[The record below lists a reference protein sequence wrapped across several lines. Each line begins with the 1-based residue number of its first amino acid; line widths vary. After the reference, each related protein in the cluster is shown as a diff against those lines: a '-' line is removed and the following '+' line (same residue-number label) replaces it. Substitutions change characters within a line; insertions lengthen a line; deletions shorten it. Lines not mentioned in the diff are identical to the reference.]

1 MVKKRERE
9 AREMLKLEQ
18 AIKVVEVS
26 QEGQKEGSVGEPE
39 EVILVNDELMFDVI
53 PVDSINNLKK
63 TFRPIKPKSEKA
75 AVLKHEAD
83 TLPLKRTL
91 SLPSSANGKSTSC
104 VVATP
109 LNRSGFKRKKYK
121 HNSKAP
127 DLSNKDCSLKM
138 TYNTSA
144 TKSAKTRKAKRS
156 LLDLTSPE
164 KQPKVLI
171 TRLPSLEDIESRPM
185 TGAGSKQPPVIKEL
199 VVKSSPDKQQTNI
212 TSSSSNATPS
222 ADCQLKTEGLPQKIQ
237 IEMRCQP
244 DQYDQQ
250 TVTDKVVNIVQSL
263 QLQSEAIKV
272 IVSPGENGNPLFTI
286 MKPETPMRN

>member
-9 AREMLKLEQ
+9 AREKLKLEQ

-26 QEGQKEGSVGEPE
+26 QEGQKEDSVGEPE
-39 EVILVNDELMFDVI
+39 EVILVNDELLFNVI
-53 PVDSINNLKK
+53 PVDSVNNLKK
-63 TFRPIKPKSEKA
+63 TFRPIKPK
-75 AVLKHEAD
+75 
-83 TLPLKRTL
+83 
-91 SLPSSANGKSTSC
+91 
-104 VVATP
+104 
-109 LNRSGFKRKKYK
+109 RKKYK

-127 DLSNKDCSLKM
+127 DRSNEDCPLKM
-138 TYNTSA
+138 TFDTSA
-144 TKSAKTRKAKRS
+144 TKSTRKRKAKRS

-199 VVKSSPDKQQTNI
+199 VMKSSPDKQQTNI

-286 MKPETPMRN
+286 MKPEAPMKN

>member
-9 AREMLKLEQ
+9 AREKLKLEQ

-83 TLPLKRTL
+83 TLPNV

-144 TKSAKTRKAKRS
+144 TKSARKRKAKRS

-212 TSSSSNATPS
+212 TSSSSDTTPS
-222 ADCQLKTEGLPQKIQ
+222 ADCQLKTEVLPQKIQ

-286 MKPETPMRN
+286 MTPEAPVKN

>member
-9 AREMLKLEQ
+9 AREKLKIEQ

-39 EVILVNDELMFDVI
+39 EVILVTDELMFDVI
-53 PVDSINNLKK
+53 PVDSINNFKK

-83 TLPLKRTL
+83 TLPNV

-144 TKSAKTRKAKRS
+144 TKSARKRKAKRS

-199 VVKSSPDKQQTNI
+199 VVKSSPDKQLTNI
-212 TSSSSNATPS
+212 ASSSSNATPS

-286 MKPETPMRN
+286 MKPEAPMKN

>member
-9 AREMLKLEQ
+9 AREKLKLEQ

-26 QEGQKEGSVGEPE
+26 QEGQKEGSVCEPE

-83 TLPLKRTL
+83 TLPNV

-144 TKSAKTRKAKRS
+144 TKSTRKRKAKRS

-185 TGAGSKQPPVIKEL
+185 TGAGSKQPRVIKEL
-199 VVKSSPDKQQTNI
+199 VVKSSPDKQLTNI
-212 TSSSSNATPS
+212 TSSGSNTTPS
-222 ADCQLKTEGLPQKIQ
+222 SDCQLKTEGLPQKIQ

-286 MKPETPMRN
+286 MKSEAPMKN